1 MLSFFYGSCYGNST
15 EFNSVCNHPSGW
27 QNRKTKKWTTLSP
40 VTNLSKL
47 WQHLRNN
54 LAIGYA
60 FSLKKKQKTKN
71 TCISARC
78 VITVRLHATYWEI
91 TQAWHKPFTF
101 DNFAIV
107 LIPLVRMTV
116 SFLLLLSL
124 MLCMLFQ
131 TFFSLSFMAFHSGT
145 FAILFP
151 SSIMSSFFSQGGDP
165 FKWRMR
171 TARMGTKYSWLKKH
185 THENLQVRTSFLR
198 FVVLFL

>member
-1 MLSFFYGSCYGNST
+1 MTKSEDQEVNDTQSCYQ
-15 EFNSVCNHPSGW
+15 FI
-27 QNRKTKKWTTLSP
+27 KTMTTSKK
-40 VTNLSKL
+40 
-47 WQHLRNN
+47 Q
-54 LAIGYA
+54 
-60 FSLKKKQKTKN
+60 FSHRLCVFVKKQKQKTKN

-91 TQAWHKPFTF
+91 TQAWHKPFAF

-107 LIPLVRMTV
+107 LISLVRMTV

-131 TFFSLSFMAFHSGT
+131 TFFSLSFMAWHSGT

-151 SSIMSSFFSQGGDP
+151 SSIMSSFFSQGGDS

-185 THENLQVRTSFLR
+185 THENLQVRTSFLH

>member
-1 MLSFFYGSCYGNST
+1 MTKSEDKEVNDTQSCYQ
-15 EFNSVCNHPSGW
+15 FF
-27 QNRKTKKWTTLSP
+27 KTITTSKK
-40 VTNLSKL
+40 
-47 WQHLRNN
+47 Q
-54 LAIGYA
+54 
-60 FSLKKKQKTKN
+60 FSHRLCVFVKKKQKTKN

-107 LIPLVRMTV
+107 LISLDRMTV

-131 TFFSLSFMAFHSGT
+131 TFFSLSFMAWHSGT

-151 SSIMSSFFSQGGDP
+151 SSIMSSFFFP
-165 FKWRMR
+165 RRW
-171 TARMGTKYSWLKKH
+171 
-185 THENLQVRTSFLR
+185 FL
-198 FVVLFL
+198 